1 MWSSDDHQCALIHAD
16 LKTEYQILI
25 FHKILKKKIGFFS
38 LNQGLKK
45 TLKCQSLMKIPFLF
59 GKVSIYKLK
68 HGFFST
74 TFINFMF

>member
-45 TLKCQSLMKIPFLF
+45 RR
-59 GKVSIYKLK
+59 
-68 HGFFST
+68 
-74 TFINFMF
+74 

>member
-45 TLKCQSLMKIPFLF
+45 RRWSVKVLWKYPFCLAKCQFTS
-59 GKVSIYKLK
+59 
-68 HGFFST
+68 
-74 TFINFMF
+74 